1 MNSNTKTAR
10 TSLFARRVLPVLGI
24 VTLTVALGACQTP
37 LQGAAAPQKQV
48 VQDQR
53 VAAQEA
59 QDAATLQSRSH
70 VLVQQSIRD
79 ARVKAAQD
87 AATLQSRSY
96 VLVQQSIED
105 ALQKAHAAAVAER
118 QAAADA
124 ERQAAAVERAAQ
136 HQR

>member
-10 TSLFARRVLPVLGI
+10 TSLFARRMLPVLGI

-37 LQGAAAPQKQV
+37 PQGAAPQQV
-48 VQDQR
+48 VHEVD
-53 VAAQEA
+53 VKAA

-70 VLVQQSIRD
+70 VLVQQSIQD
-79 ARVKAAQD
+79 ARAKAAQD
-87 AATLQSRSY
+87 AADLQLRSY

-105 ALQKAHAAAVAER
+105 AAEKAHAAAVAER

-124 ERQAAAVERAAQ
+124 ERQAAAVERAEQ
-136 HQR
+136 HQK

>member
-1 MNSNTKTAR
+1 MDSNTKTTR

-37 LQGAAAPQKQV
+37 PQSAAASHKHSS
-48 VQDQR
+48 
-53 VAAQEA
+53 QEIQAA
-59 QDAATLQSRSH
+59 QDAAALQSRSY

-79 ARVKAAQD
+79 AQAKAAQD

-118 QAAADA
+118 EADPSEHA
-124 ERQAAAVERAAQ
+124 ER
-136 HQR
+136 HMK